1 MKRAIL
7 VNGVPASGKS
17 TVARAISEAMSW
29 PLLTLDTIKE
39 AHFAFL
45 GTGDRDYNRMLGKAS
60 YQAIFSLI
68 GDFPDNSG
76 VIIDAW
82 FGFQPLEVLQGHI
95 QHAGLEKCVEVW
107 CHAPPE
113 TIGARYLERVAH
125 RSPGHLGP
133 DYAPELIALAAE
145 AKPTGLFPVID
156 VDTSKTVQHA
166 DLVDALRK
174 LL

>member
-17 TVARAISEAMSW
+17 TVARAISGAMSW

-45 GTGDRDYNRMLGKAS
+45 GTGDRNYNRTLGKAS
-60 YQAIFSLI
+60 YQSIFSVI
-68 GDFPDNSG
+68 GDFPDNIG
-76 VIIDAW
+76 VVIDAW
-82 FGFQPLEVLQGHI
+82 FGFQPLDVLQGHLKR
-95 QHAGLEKCVEVW
+95 AGLEKCAEVW
-107 CHAPPE
+107 CHARPE
-113 TIGARYLERVAH
+113 LIGARYLERAA
-125 RSPGHLGP
+125 RRATGHLGP
-133 DYAPELIALAAE
+133 DYAPELVTLAAS

-166 DLVDALRK
+166 NIVDALRE